1 MELKYG
7 STTCSL
13 HLPADR
19 ITGLLTPPVLQTSVD
34 PDSLIQ
40 QALASCNTIFSRFQ
54 PSDTVL
60 IITSDI
66 TRATGSEIYLPLL
79 VERLNQIGIKDQQIE
94 ILIALGIHRKQTE
107 MEHRKILGSVFGRI
121 RVIDHDC
128 DDPCELTCVGRI
140 SSGTDVWINR
150 RAVEADRLILT
161 GVIGFHYFAGFGG
174 GRKSILPGI
183 ASRAS
188 CMASHFNVLNPEP
201 GSGKNRYA
209 VTANLD
215 NNPVHQAMDE
225 ACSLVKPDM
234 ILNTILTPD
243 KQIVDV
249 AAGHWREAHLEGCQR
264 YRQHFSI
271 PLQKRADLVI
281 ASSGGFPKDINV
293 IQSHKAMEYA
303 SQALKDNGVL
313 ILLAECRDGMGNAT
327 FFSWFCHKHLP
338 DFEQAL
344 RNRYEING
352 QTAYSLLQ
360 KAQRFNIILV
370 SSLPE
375 EQVTEMG
382 MLPAASLEQALS
394 LAKTLLPPDWQ
405 AYILPEAGSVLPIA
419 P

>member
-1 MELKYG
+1 
-7 STTCSL
+7 
-13 HLPADR
+13 
-19 ITGLLTPPVLQTSVD
+19 
-34 PDSLIQ
+34 
-40 QALASCNTIFSRFQ
+40 
-54 PSDTVL
+54 
-60 IITSDI
+60 
-66 TRATGSEIYLPLL
+66 
-79 VERLNQIGIKDQQIE
+79 
-94 ILIALGIHRKQTE
+94 
-107 MEHRKILGSVFGRI
+107 
-121 RVIDHDC
+121 
-128 DDPCELTCVGRI
+128 
-140 SSGTDVWINR
+140 
-150 RAVEADRLILT
+150 
-161 GVIGFHYFAGFGG
+161 
-174 GRKSILPGI
+174 
-183 ASRAS
+183 
-188 CMASHFNVLNPEP
+188 
-201 GSGKNRYA
+201 
-209 VTANLD
+209 
-215 NNPVHQAMDE
+215 MDE

-382 MLPAASLEQALS
+382 MLPAASLEQALF